1 MNNLKTYGH
10 RTSLVIKPRIVIF
23 PLLVQ
28 RLDQERFLDQRT
40 RMIKDFETLLGILLL
55 KDHSYYSVKVQ
66 IKQKFKSNKYF
77 FAL

>member
-1 MNNLKTYGH
+1 MSNLKTYGH
-10 RTSLVIKPRIVIF
+10 RTSLVIKPSIF

-55 KDHSYYSVKVQ
+55 KDHSYYSVKV
-66 IKQKFKSNKYF
+66 
-77 FAL
+77 

>member
-40 RMIKDFETLLGILLL
+40 RIINDFETLLGILLL
-55 KDHSYYSVKVQ
+55 KDHSNYSVKVQ